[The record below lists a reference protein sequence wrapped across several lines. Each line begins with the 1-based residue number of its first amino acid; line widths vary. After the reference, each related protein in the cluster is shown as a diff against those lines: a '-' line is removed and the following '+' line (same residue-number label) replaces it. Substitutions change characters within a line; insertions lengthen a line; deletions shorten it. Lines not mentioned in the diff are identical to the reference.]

1 MSQPKKASSS
11 KIIKRNT
18 TTCDNNTWQNPAS
31 MARRPFP
38 VKHSRRPGAL
48 SLRRVS
54 HTQPVWCS
62 CNDARR
68 FGDGQGTRRKRKK
81 KIKRKIYVIDL
92 APASLQTC
100 RTYLHQFEMMSMP
113 IPLLKF
119 KYQKTRGCSPSC
131 SANPPWSNHCRRQI
145 GSSMATPPRSS
156 CTPIFLTV
164 FRTRANRL
172 LIPWRQRRHLG
183 RSELCKQHY
192 AKQNTSV
199 YVTITDYNHPHAWNL
214 VSQGKPSAGEL
225 ASWLQGA
232 NQYHGFSWFSLHNWP
247 ESVAPKCVR
256 ILNHDQFLVNQQ
268 LMCRNSGLKT
278 AAPAI
283 Q

>member
-1 MSQPKKASSS
+1 MPTLHGPTIAEGKSGLQSQ
-11 KIIKRNT
+11 
-18 TTCDNNTWQNPAS
+18 
-31 MARRPFP
+31 
-38 VKHSRRPGAL
+38 
-48 SLRRVS
+48 
-54 HTQPVWCS
+54 HTLGQVV
-62 CNDARR
+62 RR
-68 FGDGQGTRRKRKK
+68 F
-81 KIKRKIYVIDL
+81 
-92 APASLQTC
+92 S
-100 RTYLHQFEMMSMP
+100 
-113 IPLLKF
+113 
-119 KYQKTRGCSPSC
+119 
-131 SANPPWSNHCRRQI
+131 RQAI
-145 GSSMATPPRSS
+145 NINAT
-156 CTPIFLTV
+156 IFLTV